1 MKNLYLFGGGGHS
14 LSCIDIIQNQKIF
27 NIKGVF
33 DKNFSSKKKILSYP
47 LIKEDTLLIKKLK
60 GKNFGLVT
68 VGQIKTPN
76 LRIKIFSKMKEYGF
90 KPATVISSNSKIYK
104 NVKIGEG
111 TIIMHNAFVNSSTNI
126 GFNCI
131 INSKAH
137 IEHDVSIGDHTHI
150 STGAFVNGGVK
161 IGLKSFI
168 GSGVITKQ
176 CISIP
181 MYPELD
187 DDSIR
192 YISKNLSKYK

>member
-111 TIIMHNAFVNSSTNI
+111 TIIMNGVIINPNVRI
-126 GFNCI
+126 GKNCI
-131 INSKAH
+131 INTGCI
-137 IEHDVSIGDHTHI
+137 IEHEVIVEDHCHI
-150 STGAFVNGGVK
+150 STGTILNGGVMVKEGSFVGSKSTIIQNK
-161 IGLKSFI
+161 IIEKYS
-168 GSGVITKQ
+168 V
-176 CISIP
+176 IP
-181 MYPELD
+181 MG
-187 DDSIR
+187 SI
-192 YISKNLSKYK
+192 IKK